1 MIENSYETKCLPVCS
16 LCDQVLVRRKD
27 IFYVAELLTGKPF
40 SLKNMRCRL
49 VDTTYGGIVYTLY
62 QLTCQPA

>member
-1 MIENSYETKCLPVCS
+1 MIENLYETKCFPVCS

-40 SLKNMRCRL
+40 FLKNMRCRL
-49 VDTTYGGIVYTLY
+49 VAASFPVLNRIDLTLSK
-62 QLTCQPA
+62 L